1 MKKWIFRLI
10 MGVLI
15 AGMVACLVVLGV
27 YFWDSYAQESRYDE
41 LAQLRPDISRDSDTD
56 LVEIIDPVTGEAIYM
71 LPEFKDLYELNN
83 DIVGWLTI
91 PGTKVDYPV
100 MQTPEEPEYYLNR
113 NFDKKRS
120 QRGCLFVHAEADVFA
135 TSDNVTIFGH
145 HMRDGSMFAQLD
157 KYKKASFRDA
167 HPYVYFDTLTERNTY
182 EVVMVFRATVTGSK
196 SFLYYENIDFADQA
210 AFDAFMGKCRS
221 LSLYDTDVEVAFG
234 DKLLCLSTCEYSQ
247 KDGRLVVVAKRIEN

>member
-15 AGMVACLVVLGV
+15 AGIVACLVVLGV

-71 LPEFKDLYELNN
+71 LPEFKDLYELNS

-100 MQTPEEPEYYLNR
+100 M
-113 NFDKKRS
+113 
-120 QRGCLFVHAEADVFA
+120 
-135 TSDNVTIFGH
+135 
-145 HMRDGSMFAQLD
+145 
-157 KYKKASFRDA
+157 
-167 HPYVYFDTLTERNTY
+167 
-182 EVVMVFRATVTGSK
+182 
-196 SFLYYENIDFADQA
+196 
-210 AFDAFMGKCRS
+210 
-221 LSLYDTDVEVAFG
+221 
-234 DKLLCLSTCEYSQ
+234 
-247 KDGRLVVVAKRIEN
+247 